1 MAWAESGVGSDCA
14 RVFLACRVC
23 RLEVLAPCPSAL
35 FRAVPL
41 CLAPSW
47 PTTKL
52 RMADDEDMAGS
63 SAGEGGSPGAAK
75 KRVQRKPKRR
85 TMDAH
90 FWGMSDVEIAAI
102 KASLA
107 AEAGDDGSDGGKDAT
122 TNDEDRQQDGA
133 EEQEEQAEQVEEVPE
148 GQLSKE
154 EIQERRKI
162 LHTDWRMAAFSQFAH
177 CFPHLCIKEFSI
189 EKLERDL
196 EGTEPGSYVGEVIS
210 RLLYHLTK
218 DSALA

>member
-1 MAWAESGVGSDCA
+1 
-14 RVFLACRVC
+14 
-23 RLEVLAPCPSAL
+23 
-35 FRAVPL
+35 
-41 CLAPSW
+41 
-47 PTTKL
+47 
-52 RMADDEDMAGS
+52 MADDEDMAGS

-75 KRVQRKPKRR
+75 QRIQRKPKRR

-107 AEAGDDGSDGGKDAT
+107 AEAGGDDGSDGGKDAT
-122 TNDEDRQQDGA
+122 HDDEGKQQEGA
-133 EEQEEQAEQVEEVPE
+133 EEQQEEAEEVPE
-148 GQLSKE
+148 GQLSRD
-154 EIQERRKI
+154 EIRERRKI